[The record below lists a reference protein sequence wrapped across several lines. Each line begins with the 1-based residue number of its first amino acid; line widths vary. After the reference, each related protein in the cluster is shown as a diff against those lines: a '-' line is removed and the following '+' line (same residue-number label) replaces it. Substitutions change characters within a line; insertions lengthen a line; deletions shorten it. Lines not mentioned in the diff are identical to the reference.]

1 MTNIDENATEHI
13 IENQTLDSLNDIDHQ
28 DILTPEPIETLWSNA
43 GGDHNSK
50 VLELQAQIEK
60 LTKDLSQSQR
70 SYFELYNN
78 YKIIE
83 KQLEDFKSNQKNDRL
98 FFGLKEF
105 SPIINNLYNFI
116 NTLSPELSSN
126 DSVKWLTMWYDNYI
140 KSLESRNI
148 YIVKSLGEM
157 PNEMHDIVAMQDP
170 TQYDIKSLST
180 HWIDTTNLS
189 GKIINQFEVWFY
201 YDDLSKKEIIKSAKV
216 IVWA

>member
-1 MTNIDENATEHI
+1 MTNIDQTNIDQIVNEQNIDQTNSLTSDVSDITTSWSWFDDSKI
-13 IENQTLDSLNDIDHQ
+13 IELQIQID
-28 DILTPEPIETLWSNA
+28 
-43 GGDHNSK
+43 
-50 VLELQAQIEK
+50 K

-83 KQLEDFKSNQKNDRL
+83 KQLEDFKLSQKNDRL

-116 NTLSPELSSN
+116 NTLSPELALN
-126 DSVKWLTMWYDNYI
+126 DSIKWLTMWYDNYV

-148 YIVKSLGEM
+148 YMVKSLGET
-157 PNEMHDIVAMQDP
+157 PNEMHDIVAMQDV
-170 TQYDIKSLST
+170 TQHDIKLLSSY
-180 HWIDTTNLS
+180 WIDTSNLS

-201 YDDLSKKEIIKSAKV
+201 YDDWSKKEIIKSAKV
-216 IVWA
+216 IVAA

>member
-1 MTNIDENATEHI
+1 MTNIDQTNIDQIVNEQNIDQTNSLTSDVSDITTSWSWFDDSKI
-13 IENQTLDSLNDIDHQ
+13 IELQIQID
-28 DILTPEPIETLWSNA
+28 
-43 GGDHNSK
+43 
-50 VLELQAQIEK
+50 K

-83 KQLEDFKSNQKNDRL
+83 KQLEDFKLSQKNDRL

-116 NTLSPELSSN
+116 NTLSPELTLN
-126 DSVKWLTMWYDNYI
+126 DSIKWLTMWYDNYV

-148 YIVKSLGEM
+148 YMVKSLGET
-157 PNEMHDIVAMQDP
+157 PNEMHDIVAMQDV
-170 TQYDIKSLST
+170 TQHDIKLLSSY
-180 HWIDTTNLS
+180 WIDTSNLS

-201 YDDLSKKEIIKSAKV
+201 YDDWSKKEIIKSAKV
-216 IVWA
+216 IVAA